1 MPTLATTAMDSQ
13 ALPSRSPNR
22 STRYS
27 PMAPDTTANEKIVL
41 AKSYRAHEAGTMALP
56 LGVIAASPRAPT
68 GDRSDPRGWAALDT
82 GR

>member
-13 ALPSRSPNR
+13 AFPSRSPNR

-41 AKSYRAHEAGTMALP
+41 AKSYSAHEAGTMAR
-56 LGVIAASPRAPT
+56 AARGHRGKPA
-68 GDRSDPRGWAALDT
+68 GADR
-82 GR
+82 